1 MEGNHAIRL
10 QGVDTTVAAEVV
22 DRLVR
27 DRVAERI
34 WERDH
39 RVWKPGPE
47 EIVNRLG
54 WLDSPAR
61 MGDGVAEME
70 GLAGELRREGFTH
83 ALLLGM
89 GGSSLAPE
97 VLRKTLGVA
106 PGFLDLTV
114 VDSTDPDFINYQR
127 KTLASRKTCFIVST
141 KSGTTV
147 ETLSLFRYFFRE
159 TVRDAGE
166 ASAGR
171 RFIAVTD
178 PRSPLVDLAEKHRF
192 RALFLNDPEIGG
204 RFAAL
209 SFFGLL
215 PAALGGSD
223 LRGLLDSGITA
234 MDACRGGGRENPALV
249 LGGLLGAFALAGKDK
264 ATFVLSPE
272 IAPFGAWLEQLI
284 AESTGK
290 EGRGI
295 LPVAGEPL
303 GPPDAYG
310 RDRLFIAIRLK
321 WEGAYGPALTRLAA
335 RGHPVVS
342 MEIGDLRQLGG
353 QFYLWEMATA
363 VAGHILGINPFDQP
377 DVETA
382 KKRARAMV
390 ARYLET
396 RTLPVEAPVFEEGS
410 LRVYGERGGASP
422 GEILTSFFEK
432 TEEDGYIA
440 VQAYLDPCGETER
453 ALGGLRKRV
462 FERFGKATSVGYG
475 PRYLHSTGQL
485 FKGDGGK
492 GVFLQLTADAAEEAA
507 IPDEDDL
514 NRSSVTF
521 GVLKAAQALGDREAL
536 RDLGRPVLSIH
547 LGKHP
552 VESLERI
559 TGDIL

>member
-1 MEGNHAIRL
+1 LEGNHAIRL

-215 PAALGGSD
+215 PAALGGAD
-223 LRGLLDSGITA
+223 LRGLLDSGKSA
-234 MDACRGGGRENPALV
+234 MDACRGGERENPALL
-249 LGGLLGAFALAGKDK
+249 LGGLLGSFALAGKDK

-310 RDRLFIAIRLK
+310 
-321 WEGAYGPALTRLAA
+321 T
-335 RGHPVVS
+335 VS
-342 MEIGDLRQLGG
+342 SSPYASSG
-353 QFYLWEMATA
+353 
-363 VAGHILGINPFDQP
+363 
-377 DVETA
+377 
-382 KKRARAMV
+382 RAPTVR
-390 ARYLET
+390 R
-396 RTLPVEAPVFEEGS
+396 
-410 LRVYGERGGASP
+410 
-422 GEILTSFFEK
+422 
-432 TEEDGYIA
+432 
-440 VQAYLDPCGETER
+440 
-453 ALGGLRKRV
+453 
-462 FERFGKATSVGYG
+462 
-475 PRYLHSTGQL
+475 
-485 FKGDGGK
+485 
-492 GVFLQLTADAAEEAA
+492 
-507 IPDEDDL
+507 
-514 NRSSVTF
+514 
-521 GVLKAAQALGDREAL
+521 
-536 RDLGRPVLSIH
+536 
-547 LGKHP
+547 
-552 VESLERI
+552 
-559 TGDIL
+559 